1 MDRKKPH
8 WIRSDQTSEVL
19 LLLLTL
25 GPGLG
30 DGPLHLVVPLVIHL
44 LHHLKDSILR
54 RPLVQSSDSR
64 SSDWR

>member
-1 MDRKKPH
+1 MEGKKPN
-8 WIRSDQTSEVL
+8 WTTSDQTSEVL

-25 GPGLG
+25 SPGLG

-54 RPLVQSSDSR
+54 RLLVQS
-64 SSDWR
+64 